1 MMVSRFAEKGW
12 GPGETMRTFGRVL
25 GVLMVLGGGVWI
37 LQGINLLP
45 GSFMTGD
52 PRWAVRGLVT
62 AALGV
67 ILFVAASRRGPR
79 STPPSA
85 S

>member
-1 MMVSRFAEKGW
+1 MKTAGK
-12 GPGETMRTFGRVL
+12 VL

-52 PRWAVRGLVT
+52 PRWAVRGAV
-62 AALGV
+62 
-67 ILFVAASRRGPR
+67 LFVLGIVLFVIASRRGAS
-79 STPPSA
+79 STPPPTK
-85 S
+85 

>member
-1 MMVSRFAEKGW
+1 
-12 GPGETMRTFGRVL
+12 
-25 GVLMVLGGGVWI
+25 MVLSGGVWI

-45 GSFMTGD
+45 GSLMTGD
-52 PRWAVRGLVT
+52 PRWAVRGLVL
-62 AALGV
+62 AVLGV
-67 ILFVAASRRGPR
+67 ILFVAASRRGTR